1 MSEIQLLV
9 KVSDSRIVIYILFIE
24 KVIAVFN
31 RAVNTLYQQAETVCV
46 AIGRMKVVQN
56 AQ

>member
-1 MSEIQLLV
+1 MSEIQLLI
-9 KVSDSRIVIYILFIE
+9 KVSDLRIVICILFIE
-24 KVIAVFN
+24 KAITVFN